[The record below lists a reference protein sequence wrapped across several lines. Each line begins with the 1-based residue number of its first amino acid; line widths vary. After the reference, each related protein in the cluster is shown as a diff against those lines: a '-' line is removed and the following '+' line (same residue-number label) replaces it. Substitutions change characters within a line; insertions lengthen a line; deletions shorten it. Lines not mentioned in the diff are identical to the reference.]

1 MNECKGDAE
10 KKQRNRRAPRET
22 SGEPALRQACRSDV
36 SAVAVEAFVNYAG
49 LGGQLPVA
57 GLSVE
62 GVACR

>member
-1 MNECKGDAE
+1 MQKKSNETAE
-10 KKQRNRRAPRET
+10 TPRET
-22 SGEPALRQACRSDV
+22 SGEPARRQACRSAV
-36 SAVAVEAFVNYAG
+36 SAAAVEAFMNYAG